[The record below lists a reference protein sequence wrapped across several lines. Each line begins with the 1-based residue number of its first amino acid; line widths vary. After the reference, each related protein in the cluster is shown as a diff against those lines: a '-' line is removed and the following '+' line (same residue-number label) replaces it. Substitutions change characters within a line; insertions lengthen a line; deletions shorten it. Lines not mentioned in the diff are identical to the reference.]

1 MTWPNLCLS
10 KNHFKC
16 YVENRSEQGKI
27 GGIETSQR
35 LVRTDRDGMVAGKKE
50 EVDRSRQ
57 RVFRRWDGILI
68 DQLSGKVGRGRKV
81 RE

>member
-10 KNHFKC
+10 KNHLKC
-16 YVENRSEQGKI
+16 YVENRSEQGQI

-35 LVRTDRDGMVAGKKE
+35 LVRTDGDGMVAGKKE